1 MTGMVGMMVGTMR
14 DGMSALAEQRDRL
27 AREVD
32 VLHAL
37 LDLQTMGLVRY
48 DPDSRGRYPTEAG
61 IAYVEQ
67 LQRQPQQE
75 VCTS

>member
-1 MTGMVGMMVGTMR
+1 MMSAGLM
-14 DGMSALAEQRDRL
+14 ALAEQRDRF
-27 AREVD
+27 AREIV
-32 VLHAL
+32 VLHKL

-48 DPDSRGRYPTEAG
+48 DPDGRGWYPTETG

-67 LQRQPQQE
+67 LQQE